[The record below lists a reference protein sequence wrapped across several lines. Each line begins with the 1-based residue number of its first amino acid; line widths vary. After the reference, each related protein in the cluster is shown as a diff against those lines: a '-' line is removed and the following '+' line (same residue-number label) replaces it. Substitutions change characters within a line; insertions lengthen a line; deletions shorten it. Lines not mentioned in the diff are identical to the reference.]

1 MRPKPRIVHVDR
13 LMFPHFSG
21 VGIRPSCEATARSR
35 RSRRRSVALGVG
47 IAELA
52 AITPMSYGCFMPLSA
67 PLHKLKTNWASEIP
81 NWKRITLLGYSF
93 SRCDSDD

>member
-1 MRPKPRIVHVDR
+1 MRGDGEE
-13 LMFPHFSG
+13 S
-21 VGIRPSCEATARSR
+21 
-35 RSRRRSVALGVG
+35 SVQASQRAPGVG

-93 SRCDSDD
+93 SRCDSGD

>member
-1 MRPKPRIVHVDR
+1 
-13 LMFPHFSG
+13 MFPHFSG

-93 SRCDSDD
+93 LRCDSDD